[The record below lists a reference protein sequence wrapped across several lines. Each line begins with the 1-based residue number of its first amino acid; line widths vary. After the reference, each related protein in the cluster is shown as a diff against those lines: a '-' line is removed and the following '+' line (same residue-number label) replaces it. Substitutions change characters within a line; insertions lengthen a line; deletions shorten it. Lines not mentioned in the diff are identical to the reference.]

1 MGESVRVDK
10 LVDGCEN
17 VLLARYIGERYGA
30 VLFDPVTGW
39 LDILYGSFKINWGP
53 CLPWKAVFGFDGQ
66 IGGASLALGRVGGGE
81 HDVLGHWDINVHFV
95 FKVRHGGETDVE
107 AGVIQSL
114 PWRFCA
120 AVNFVVCWCF

>member
-39 LDILYGSFKINWGP
+39 LDILYGSIKINWGHVYHGRLSSASTGRLAALR
-53 CLPWKAVFGFDGQ
+53 LPLAVLV
-66 IGGASLALGRVGGGE
+66 AANMTSLDTGTSMSISSSKS
-81 HDVLGHWDINVHFV
+81 DM
-95 FKVRHGGETDVE
+95 VE
-107 AGVIQSL
+107 KLMSRLV
-114 PWRFCA
+114 
-120 AVNFVVCWCF
+120 